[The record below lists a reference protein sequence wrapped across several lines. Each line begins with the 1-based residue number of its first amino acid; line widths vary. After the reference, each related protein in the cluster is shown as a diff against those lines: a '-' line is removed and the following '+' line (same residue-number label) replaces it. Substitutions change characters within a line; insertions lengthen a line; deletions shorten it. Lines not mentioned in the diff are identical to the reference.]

1 VNLPTIVEAV
11 RPVPVLASGGIATGR
26 GVAAALMLGAQ
37 GVSMGTRL
45 APTHEAFA
53 SDEYKNR
60 IVNARAEDTVYVDL
74 FDGGFGTNAPHRVI
88 RNKIVDEWGTARQ
101 ATERYS
107 SWRGHDGRNCE
118 SRGGKDAAG
127 ARYYSSL
134 VTPEYEGDLEYAPLW
149 CEESC
154 TLVHDI
160 KPAAEVVQ
168 QIVDEAAAALSKWR
182 VKSES
187 SPRRP
192 LTASQLAALRDR
204 GRE

>member
-1 VNLPTIVEAV
+1 MQQ
-11 RPVPVLASGGIATGR
+11 VP
-26 GVAAALMLGAQ
+26 
-37 GVSMGTRL
+37 
-45 APTHEAFA
+45 
-53 SDEYKNR
+53 
-60 IVNARAEDTVYVDL
+60 
-74 FDGGFGTNAPHRVI
+74 
-88 RNKIVDEWGTARQ
+88 
-101 ATERYS
+101 
-107 SWRGHDGRNCE
+107 
-118 SRGGKDAAG
+118 
-127 ARYYSSL
+127 RYYSSL
-134 VTPEYEGDLEYAPLW
+134 VTPEYDGDLEYAPLW